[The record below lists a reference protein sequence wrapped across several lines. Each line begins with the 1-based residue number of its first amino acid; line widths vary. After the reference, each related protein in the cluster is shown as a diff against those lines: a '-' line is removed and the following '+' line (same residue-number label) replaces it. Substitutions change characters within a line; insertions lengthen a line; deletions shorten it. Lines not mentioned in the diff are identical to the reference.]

1 MIDKCKQTFA
11 TCGPYHQNKVNT
23 HKTGLKYNRH
33 SKNIIKR
40 YLYDIGERKERS
52 KRNNTAKNP

>member
-11 TCGPYHQNKVNT
+11 TCGPHHQNKVNT
-23 HKTGLKYNRH
+23 QKTGLKYNRH
-33 SKNIIKR
+33 SKNIRKV

-52 KRNNTAKNP
+52 KHNITAKIP